1 MSKQKITYPD
11 YGSRSMRVLE
21 ALTPL
26 TGAAAPVKHADFIG
40 QIYVETTTPALY
52 VAVAT
57 DSEEAA
63 NDWSLSTIEAVPAA
77 VAAAIA
83 EANIPGQIELIAE
96 ALTPLT
102 GAAAPVEHAS
112 FIGQIYVET
121 TSPALYV
128 AVATDSDEAAND
140 WALSTIAALPAAVSA
155 AILEANIP
163 GQIALA
169 AAEFEPLTG
178 LVSPDMHADFIGQIY
193 VDTVAGKGYMAIA
206 TDSAAAADDWKE
218 ITLELESL
226 TPLTGAA
233 APVKHAD
240 FIGQIYVDTVAGKGY
255 MAIATDSAA
264 AADDWKEITST
275 EG

>member
-57 DSEEAA
+57 DS
-63 NDWSLSTIEAVPAA
+63 
-77 VAAAIA
+77 
-83 EANIPGQIELIAE
+83 
-96 ALTPLT
+96 
-102 GAAAPVEHAS
+102 
-112 FIGQIYVET
+112 
-121 TSPALYV
+121 
-128 AVATDSDEAAND
+128 DEAAND
-140 WALSTIAALPAAVSA
+140 WALSTIAALPAAVAA

-193 VDTVAGKGYMAIA
+193 VDTALGKGYIAIA
-206 TDSAAAADDWKE
+206 TDSVIKADDWKE
-218 ITLELESL
+218 ITLKFE
-226 TPLTGAA
+226 PLTGLVSPSA
-233 APVKHAD
+233 HAD
-240 FIGQIYVDTVAGKGY
+240 FIGQIYVDTVLGEGY
-255 MAIATDSAA
+255 MAIATDSANA
-264 AADDWKEITST
+264 VDDWKKITLS
-275 EG
+275 

>member
-26 TGAAAPVKHADFIG
+26 TGAAAPA
-40 QIYVETTTPALY
+40 
-52 VAVAT
+52 
-57 DSEEAA
+57 
-63 NDWSLSTIEAVPAA
+63 
-77 VAAAIA
+77 
-83 EANIPGQIELIAE
+83 
-96 ALTPLT
+96 
-102 GAAAPVEHAS
+102 EHAS

-121 TSPALYV
+121 TTPALYV

-140 WALSTIAALPAAVSA
+140 WALSTIAAALPAAVSA

-218 ITLELESL
+218 ITF
-226 TPLTGAA
+226 AA
-233 APVKHAD
+233 
-240 FIGQIYVDTVAGKGY
+240 GL
-255 MAIATDSAA
+255 
-264 AADDWKEITST
+264 
-275 EG
+275 